1 MPDVAR
7 PTAPKW
13 LVYAIVVLLP
23 VMMAYAAWSTMDPRV
38 KNANAKPAAKLGVE
52 VAEVQIGPMPDVLE
66 ATGKALPSS
75 TVEIRAQVGGIL
87 KSVLVKD
94 GDRIE
99 VGQPLFEIDDVPLK
113 AALALA
119 EAQWEKDKAL
129 AENALD
135 TETRL
140 KPLAQSGATTK
151 KDYVT
156 AVNMRVSLMA
166 AADASKAQIE
176 QARIALGYAK
186 IASPIA
192 GRAGAILVKA
202 GNLISTANG
211 AVPLLVVNAVTPA
224 DVQFSIAQHAFKLL
238 RKAQTDEVLPVEIR
252 DTGRAQLRARGT
264 LAFLDNAF
272 NELSGTIMLR
282 ARISNEREELWPGEF
297 VAVRIVLR
305 TDPQAVSIPE
315 VVLQE
320 GQAGSYVFV
329 AANGQARLRQVKV
342 SRIVDGR
349 AVITDGLSSGD
360 KVITRLPTNLRDG
373 SNIDIRSASPALE
386 TPVALH

>member
-1 MPDVAR
+1 MPDVAHR
-7 PTAPKW
+7 TVPRW
-13 LVYAIVVLLP
+13 LLYAVLVVLPLAT
-23 VMMAYAAWSTMDPRV
+23 AYGAWTTMEPTTKGARAKSAPR
-38 KNANAKPAAKLGVE
+38 LGVE

-66 ATGKALPSS
+66 ATGKVLPSS
-75 TVEIRAQVGGIL
+75 TVEIHAQVGGIL
-87 KSVLVKD
+87 KSVQVKD
-94 GDRIE
+94 GDHIE

-140 KPLAQSGATTK
+140 KPLVQSGAASR

-156 AVNMRVSLMA
+156 AVSTRAALMA
-166 AADASKAQIE
+166 AADASKAQVD

-186 IASPIA
+186 ITSPIA

-224 DVQFSIAQHAFKLL
+224 DVQFSIPQQAFKKL
-238 RKAQTDEVLPVEIR
+238 RRARADAALPVEIR
-252 DTGRAQLRARGT
+252 DTGSTRVRARGV

-272 NELSGTIMLR
+272 NELSGTITLR
-282 ARISNEREELWPGEF
+282 ARTPNEREELWPGEF
-297 VAVRIVLR
+297 VAVRVILR
-305 TDPQAVSIPE
+305 TDPQAISLPE
-315 VVLQE
+315 VALQQ

-329 AANGQARLRQVKV
+329 AASGQARLRQVEV
-342 SRIVDGR
+342 SRIIDGR
-349 AVITDGLSSGD
+349 AVITEGLSGGD
-360 KVITRLPTNLRDG
+360 EVITRLPTNLRDG
-373 SNIDIRSASPALE
+373 SNIDVRAASPARE
-386 TPVALH
+386 TPVAFQ